1 MVVPHLRSATP
12 QSSTSATLALYYDI
26 YCNYKRDLVSIVSM
40 FFFELPAILLI
51 RAVIAIV
58 VVVIVII
65 IAIMIIIQTIR
76 SLLLFRCCGCCS
88 CCFIKYKEK
97 TAPRG
102 SMMKKERET
111 RATGIIITLFY
122 TAQLQGNIL

>member
-12 QSSTSATLALYYDI
+12 QSSTSAMLALYYDI
-26 YCNYKRDLVSIVSM
+26 YCNCKRDLVSIVSM

-102 SMMKKERET
+102 MDDEKGKRNSSNWNYYYIILYSSASM
-111 RATGIIITLFY
+111 
-122 TAQLQGNIL
+122 